1 MTMDINLVRSLMT
14 LVMFCVF
21 VAIVGWAWSGR
32 QRGRFAEAA
41 RIPLEDERA
50 PTTRGGE

>member
-14 LVMFCVF
+14 LVMFCIF
-21 VAIVGWAWSGR
+21 VGIVAWAWSGR

-41 RIPLEDERA
+41 RIPLEDDGV
-50 PTTRGGE
+50 PTARTRE